1 MIVDIIFII
10 YHMIPFY
17 LPSKVIPSINC
28 DSFVVWYDVGIYCI
42 NGISCKANN
51 TVSVHKSYV
60 M

>member
-1 MIVDIIFII
+1 
-10 YHMIPFY
+10 MIPFH